1 VERRG
6 RTIEEEMEMGTEA
19 KRPLHDE
26 SRIRALVFLVNH
38 L

>member
-1 VERRG
+1 
-6 RTIEEEMEMGTEA
+6 MGTEA